1 MTCYKY
7 IKRCITLMI
16 SNGMICLVWLQIK
29 LEDTHWSYPKRGV
42 ILLNGYIH
50 FHFVLWICGIACHR
64 KQFLQ
69 EQLTLLGHI
78 WMIQIGMW
86 KNSIQ
91 RSAQLSILKVYVYFI
106 REESTEVACR
116 LNFPL
121 KDKGTKVDQ
130 IILSLRKPYL
140 SFYIY
145 LLLIWR
151 FMFIFLCCF
160 LTTERPLVQ
169 NHESATVLEALE
181 IQLILMCMC
190 R

>member
-42 ILLNGYIH
+42 TLLNGYIH
-50 FHFVLWICGIACHR
+50 FHFVLWISGIACHR

-91 RSAQLSILKVYVYFI
+91 RSAQLSILKVALCYRFSCYYRFSDIAINSVNPSFI
-106 REESTEVACR
+106 IYDDW
-116 LNFPL
+116 NF
-121 KDKGTKVDQ
+121 Q
-130 IILSLRKPYL
+130 WMAS
-140 SFYIY
+140 
-145 LLLIWR
+145 
-151 FMFIFLCCF
+151 
-160 LTTERPLVQ
+160 
-169 NHESATVLEALE
+169 
-181 IQLILMCMC
+181 
-190 R
+190 